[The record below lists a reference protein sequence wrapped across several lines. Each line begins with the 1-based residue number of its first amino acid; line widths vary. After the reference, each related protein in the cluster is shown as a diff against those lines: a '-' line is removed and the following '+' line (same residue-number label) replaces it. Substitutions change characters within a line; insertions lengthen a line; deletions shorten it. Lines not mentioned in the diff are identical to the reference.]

1 MVSFRFAVYNCFGE
15 EQMSMLSRRSFCRVA
30 GAGLGALSTTS
41 RLWASPSGITP
52 REIMARMARE
62 VGVKPF
68 WPTADTIKIG
78 NPDQVITGVTTTF
91 MSTLDLLQRSI
102 KAGNNFVISH
112 EPTFWSSSDVVA
124 DLRDDPLY
132 KFKVDFCDAH
142 RMVVMR
148 YHDTWHARRPDGI
161 FAGFNRWAGWQQY
174 LYHEPDNERGNFY
187 QLPPTT
193 AGEIARH
200 LDVKL
205 NQRSVRLVGDPDT
218 PVMKVGFA
226 GHYIS
231 ECMKIAPKVDLVIA
245 GESREWECAEYMRD
259 AVAFGE
265 KKAFIQLAHEG
276 MEEAGMDECANWLKG
291 FVKEVPVQFI
301 ASGDPFWIPT

>member
-1 MVSFRFAVYNCFGE
+1 
-15 EQMSMLSRRSFCRVA
+15 MSKLSRRSFCRVA
-30 GAGLGALSTTS
+30 GGGLAALSTS
-41 RLWASPSGITP
+41 SKIWAGAPPMITA
-52 REIMARMARE
+52 REIMARMSRE

-78 NPDQVITGVTTTF
+78 DPDAAVTGVTTTF
-91 MSTLDLLQRSI
+91 MSTLDVLQRSHE
-102 KAGNNFVISH
+102 AGNNFVISH

-132 KFKVDFCDAH
+132 KFKVDFCEAN

-161 FAGFNRWAGWQQY
+161 FAGFNRWTGWQQY
-174 LYHEPDNERGNFY
+174 LYHEPGNERGNFY
-187 QLPPTT
+187 KLPLTT

-200 LDVKL
+200 LTVKL
-205 NQRSVRLVGDPDT
+205 NQRSVRLVGDPET
-218 PVMKVGFA
+218 PVTKVGFA

-231 ECMKIAPKVDLVIA
+231 ECMKIAPKVDLIIA

-259 AVAFGE
+259 AVALGE
-265 KKAFIQLAHEG
+265 KKAYIQLSHEG

-301 ASGDPFWIPT
+301 ASGDPFWIPA

>member
-1 MVSFRFAVYNCFGE
+1 MNR
-15 EQMSMLSRRSFCRVA
+15 LTRRSFCRIA
-30 GAGLGALSTTS
+30 GAGLGALSTS
-41 RLWASPSGITP
+41 PGLWADVPKITA
-52 REIMARMARE
+52 REIIARMSKN

-78 NPDQVITGVTTTF
+78 DPDETITGVTTTF
-91 MSTLDLLQRSI
+91 MSTFDLLQRSQ

-132 KFKVDFCDAH
+132 KLKVDFCETN

-161 FAGFNRWAGWQQY
+161 FAGFNRWAGWQEY
-174 LYHEPDNERGNFY
+174 LYREPGMERGIFY
-187 QLPPTT
+187 KLPPTT

-200 LDVKL
+200 LTVKL
-205 NQRSVRLVGDPDT
+205 NQRSVRLVGDPQT
-218 PVMKVGFA
+218 PVSRVGFA

-231 ECMKIAPKVDLVIA
+231 ECMTIAPKVDLVIA

-259 AVAFGE
+259 AVALGE

-276 MEEAGMDECANWLKG
+276 MEEAGMDECANWLRD
-291 FVKEVPVQFI
+291 FVPEVPVQFI